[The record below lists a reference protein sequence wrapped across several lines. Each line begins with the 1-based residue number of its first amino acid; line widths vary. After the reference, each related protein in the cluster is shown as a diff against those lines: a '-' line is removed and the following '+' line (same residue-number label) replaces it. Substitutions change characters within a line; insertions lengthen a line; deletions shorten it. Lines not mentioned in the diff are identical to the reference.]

1 MNSYCFFDL
10 PRELQF
16 RVSEEWSYDTM
27 MTALQASPMMALAI
41 PQTSLMAHLR
51 LSLSAHLGTKGAA
64 GTSPGFD
71 EVLSLMGFTEIASW
85 AAVLGRVHVIR
96 LRENLLKGKRRWH
109 ESELRLVLLALH
121 PFPIHFKKYAAL
133 FVDVLTNLLPVG
145 LELGTSV
152 DLIWESLTSQGID
165 REKHNRLLSCE
176 RDQIHAETV
185 TDWCEFEK
193 IYMGV

>member
-1 MNSYCFFDL
+1 MNNFCFFDL

-16 RVSEEWSYDTM
+16 RVSEEWSYDAM

-41 PQTSLMAHLR
+41 PQTSMMARLR
-51 LSLSAHLGTKGAA
+51 LSLAAHLGTKGAA
-64 GTSPGFD
+64 GTTPGFD
-71 EVLSLMGFTEIASW
+71 EVLSLMGFTDVASW

-96 LRENLLKGKRRWH
+96 LQENILKGKRRWH

-133 FVDVLTNLLPVG
+133 FVDVLPVR
-145 LELGTSV
+145 LELGNSV
-152 DLIWESLTSQGID
+152 ELLWESLTSQAID

-176 RDQIHAETV
+176 REQNQAETV
-185 TDWCEFEK
+185 TDWCEFER